1 MELHMKL
8 SYDQLS
14 GLLQVC
20 NSAVDEH
27 RALALQKDVN
37 LDAIQDIFF
46 ADVFEQLHTNILIKA
61 KREEAKLKNTMKVK
75 LSNAE
80 CYAIVHGNFYTYNN
94 EFLGKLKDFL
104 FEQIQKA
111 SWRSTAL
118 YTSQLQVENFKLLG
132 NGK

>member
-37 LDAIQDIFF
+37 LDASQDIFF
-46 ADVFEQLHTNILIKA
+46 ADV
-61 KREEAKLKNTMKVK
+61 
-75 LSNAE
+75 
-80 CYAIVHGNFYTYNN
+80 
-94 EFLGKLKDFL
+94 

-118 YTSQLQVENFKLLG
+118 YTSQLQVEIFKLLG